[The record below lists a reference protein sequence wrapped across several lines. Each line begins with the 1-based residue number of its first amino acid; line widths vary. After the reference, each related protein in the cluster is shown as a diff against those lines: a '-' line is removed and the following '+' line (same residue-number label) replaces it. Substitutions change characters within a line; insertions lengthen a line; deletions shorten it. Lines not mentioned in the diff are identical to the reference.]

1 MMRNIFK
8 IGLSFIF
15 LITSFSAC
23 YDDTGNYNYSN
34 LPDVSISAK
43 DTVYATQFKT
53 LELPIEIKLSSG
65 SEKDYDFSWRIW
77 SNALGGV
84 SNQKIIGNT
93 KTLSYLV
100 TEVPGSYSLVL
111 TCHNKE
117 TGVKSFK
124 KIFLVVQGIITEGW
138 MVLHEKNGT
147 TDFDMIMS
155 PFFSNRVK
163 EDLVLNN
170 VYASVNNEKLR
181 GRGVKIGSFFW
192 LGKMQNVTILTDK
205 GGVRLDA
212 VTMQKTYDIS
222 TLMPNL
228 TDWKPENYLFYHYY
242 WSPGRYGYDAIIS
255 NGRFYQYS
263 SMGSMGFTTYTEPI
277 LKDGM
282 TYKASPY
289 APRYFDYY
297 LGILYDE
304 IGGRFLCFPK
314 KNGTSSWVLQ
324 EMPDNISGTLFNVKD
339 MHAKLRYMDTGF
351 NNYEYGLFKDWNSQ
365 KNILYIFNFDKK
377 KNIDK
382 GMHYADN
389 CPELNNAKYF
399 AVGNLGPI
407 YYYAT
412 DKDIYQYDYAGT
424 NTGKKVYS
432 LSNNQEKITGIKI
445 LKPCVDRFIKTHP
458 YNNKVLFVSTYN
470 ETLKEGKIYMYYINV
485 SNGAIDVSSEKVFC
499 GFGKI
504 IDMEYN
510 FPKYGS

>member
-1 MMRNIFK
+1 MRNIFK

-163 EDLVLNN
+163 E
-170 VYASVNNEKLR
+170 
-181 GRGVKIGSFFW
+181 
-192 LGKMQNVTILTDK
+192 VT
-205 GGVRLDA
+205 V
-212 VTMQKTYDIS
+212 Q
-222 TLMPNL
+222 
-228 TDWKPENYLFYHYY
+228 
-242 WSPGRYGYDAIIS
+242 
-255 NGRFYQYS
+255 Q
-263 SMGSMGFTTYTEPI
+263 
-277 LKDGM
+277 
-282 TYKASPY
+282 
-289 APRYFDYY
+289 
-297 LGILYDE
+297 
-304 IGGRFLCFPK
+304 
-314 KNGTSSWVLQ
+314 
-324 EMPDNISGTLFNVKD
+324 
-339 MHAKLRYMDTGF
+339 
-351 NNYEYGLFKDWNSQ
+351 
-365 KNILYIFNFDKK
+365 
-377 KNIDK
+377 
-382 GMHYADN
+382 
-389 CPELNNAKYF
+389 
-399 AVGNLGPI
+399 
-407 YYYAT
+407 
-412 DKDIYQYDYAGT
+412 
-424 NTGKKVYS
+424 
-432 LSNNQEKITGIKI
+432 
-445 LKPCVDRFIKTHP
+445 
-458 YNNKVLFVSTYN
+458 
-470 ETLKEGKIYMYYINV
+470 
-485 SNGAIDVSSEKVFC
+485 
-499 GFGKI
+499 
-504 IDMEYN
+504 
-510 FPKYGS
+510 